1 MVVIYLLTHSCL
13 FKILSDVQYWGDNH
27 ETYSCYF
34 SHCHWRKFSW
44 GKRILLFCSVNANLR
59 SMTLFE
65 HFCPN
70 MIFSS
75 WLIFEY
81 LLKRHVTLILKFLN
95 FLWLLLET
103 WLPSMV
109 LSQHFQIQHFL
120 SLIDRRHF
128 FPSYWVRHIRE
139 RQTGCRRKFNQVE
152 VICNRFYCWNLL
164 TKSIKL

>member
-1 MVVIYLLTHSCL
+1 MLVIYLFTHSLVCL
-13 FKILSDVQYWGDNH
+13 KSCLIYNIEKTIMKHILV
-27 ETYSCYF
+27 
-34 SHCHWRKFSW
+34 
-44 GKRILLFCSVNANLR
+44 ILVIVIGESSAEVIEFFNLFCKWQINDFIWAL
-59 SMTLFE
+59 LFE
-65 HFCPN
+65 HDF
-70 MIFSS
+70 FSS

-81 LLKRHVTLILKFLN
+81 LLKRHLALILKFLS
-95 FLWLLLET
+95 FPWLLSET

-152 VICNRFYCWNLL
+152 VICNRF
-164 TKSIKL
+164 